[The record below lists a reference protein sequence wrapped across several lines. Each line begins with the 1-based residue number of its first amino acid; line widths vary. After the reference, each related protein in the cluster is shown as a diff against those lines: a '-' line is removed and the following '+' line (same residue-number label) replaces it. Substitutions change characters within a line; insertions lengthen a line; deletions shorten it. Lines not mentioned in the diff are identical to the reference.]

1 MDKYIEGIIYSCDD
15 AQTVMKVKL
24 YLSGNEKVRKQKDKS
39 SKVLESKQFDGSCT
53 YMRLY
58 MIYFKDE

>member
-1 MDKYIEGIIYSCDD
+1 
-15 AQTVMKVKL
+15 MKVKL